1 MCVYIFNEITPC
13 LLLLTVSRE
22 TEKKKNQPSSAAR
35 QPINNK
41 RFAIATENSRIDP
54 IRAVKSDACR
64 TIELSLQAKCVLEWV
79 IDDSKA
85 S

>member
-22 TEKKKNQPSSAAR
+22 TEKKQQPSSAAR

-54 IRAVKSDACR
+54 IRAVKSDAR
-64 TIELSLQAKCVLEWV
+64 RAIELSLQAKCVLEWV